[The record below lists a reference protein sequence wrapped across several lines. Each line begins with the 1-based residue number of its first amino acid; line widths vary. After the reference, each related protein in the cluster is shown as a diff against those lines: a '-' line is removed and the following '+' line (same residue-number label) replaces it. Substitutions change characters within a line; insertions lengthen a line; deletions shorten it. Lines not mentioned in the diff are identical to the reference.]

1 LQAALFEGDYINIY
15 WLTAGC
21 QIKAGLGSTLSAL
34 RNPGLRQSFC
44 AAERRL
50 LGLSFCEDR
59 SAATTMPNENKM
71 SPDVTR
77 ELRSLSHDLSNAL
90 ETIVQATY
98 LLTQAEL
105 PGSARRWLEM
115 MDQASQE
122 AVSLNRRLREILRSQ
137 N

>member
-1 LQAALFEGDYINIY
+1 
-15 WLTAGC
+15 
-21 QIKAGLGSTLSAL
+21 
-34 RNPGLRQSFC
+34 
-44 AAERRL
+44 
-50 LGLSFCEDR
+50 
-59 SAATTMPNENKM
+59 MPNENKM